1 MPAYGCAMI
10 GRKLALTPMA
20 NRYQI
25 ALRSRARG
33 GYDDRM
39 IINHLNPFTAAD
51 ADALLALHLDN
62 DDDLNIDYLDLTI
75 LLSRRIAES
84 TDAESAR
91 DFLLSRD
98 ICPMH
103 ECDFEI
109 CRDDRDD
116 ECAELRA

>member
-1 MPAYGCAMI
+1 
-10 GRKLALTPMA
+10 
-20 NRYQI
+20 
-25 ALRSRARG
+25 
-33 GYDDRM
+33 M

-62 DDDLNIDYLDLTI
+62 DDELNIDYIDLTI

-98 ICPMH
+98 ICPIH
-103 ECDFEI
+103 LCDSEI
-109 CRDDRDD
+109 CADDDDR
-116 ECAELRA
+116 ECAAARA